1 MGHEPEK
8 DLDYGAV
15 EAVNVL
21 VKAFY
26 EDLVNDLQLVH
37 EFSSSINELNSEV
50 EEHQLDALDL
60 RQVYL
65 AEDRQSNLICVM
77 EVSMQDFTKDD

>member
-37 EFSSSINELNSEV
+37 ESSSSIDELNLEV
-50 EEHQLDALDL
+50 EEHQLDA
-60 RQVYL
+60 
-65 AEDRQSNLICVM
+65 
-77 EVSMQDFTKDD
+77 